1 MILCS
6 RSVRLYRGTMFS
18 ASGHDFI
25 GIYHL
30 LANVRSFN
38 EQGVIVNHST
48 DSLFSLPFY
57 NKENCWIMW

>member
-1 MILCS
+1 
-6 RSVRLYRGTMFS
+6 MFS

-57 NKENCWIMW
+57 IKKENCWIMW